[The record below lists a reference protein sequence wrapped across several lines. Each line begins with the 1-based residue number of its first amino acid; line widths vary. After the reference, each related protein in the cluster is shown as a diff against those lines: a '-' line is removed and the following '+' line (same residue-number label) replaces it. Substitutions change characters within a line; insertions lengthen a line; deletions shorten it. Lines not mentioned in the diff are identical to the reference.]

1 VTGLLLDTHVLLWL
15 AADDARFSDR
25 VKAQI
30 IAEPRFISVM
40 SIAEIAIKTSIGKL
54 PLPPPFATDFEGA
67 VKGMLARVAADLLPV
82 DLTTVAHLRQLPPHH
97 RDPFD
102 RMIIAQAFA
111 EGLTVV
117 TGDRAFDAY
126 DGLPLLKV

>member
-1 VTGLLLDTHVLLWL
+1 MNGLLLDTHVLLWMM
-15 AADDARFSDR
+15 ANQARLSDR

-30 IAEPRFISVM
+30 DAQPRFVSVM
-40 SIAEIAIKTSIGKL
+40 SLAEIAIKTSIGKL
-54 PLPPPFATDFEGA
+54 PLPPPFATDFSGA
-67 VKGMLARVAADLLPV
+67 VRSALNRLAVDMLLFDLE
-82 DLTTVAHLRQLPPHH
+82 TVAHLRQLPLHH